1 MADATLIPVAG
12 IVEQRPGD
20 VPADFPQVNVPA
32 SIARGGQEVAT
43 DDARYAPLQVE
54 ITQGEISQDV
64 AARPEIQPLKNEGNW
79 VDDRMSAK
87 YTRRHRQE
95 GVTAQDFERV
105 GVDNR
110 NAQDDDSF
118 NALKHTLQT
127 MAAPYKAVGEA
138 VLDVNE
144 EAGRAIAKA
153 GHGILKN
160 IFDVSDE
167 LGEFMADNWMFGG
180 RFGIYSSALTQE
192 QARSM
197 RTNVYLY
204 AGEDGTWKLSVGERP
219 DDYEPVSMPEFMHN
233 PETIVGGIASGIMQF
248 AGNVALLHAGSAG
261 TIPLKA
267 VKWMTTT
274 GIADALFDPEDGG
287 LSTMLMAIGVDRNA
301 VLDFLDPK
309 VDKDSDYE
317 DRLLGRGLLS
327 LEGLMI
333 GLPFD
338 LTAVVLR
345 TIKTIRAN
353 KQLAAQASAH
363 LERQLQIEAA
373 QRLDPAG
380 AQQQAVPVVD
390 AAPSRAVSEGAAQPD
405 QPLLTPSGRGESPRL
420 QAKLEKLKDT
430 VPGFAKVIPY
440 LLPQEAANLT
450 RRSAEK
456 ILRMMKAF
464 PEPSEMASVAYAGR
478 AKRGWY
484 QRSGDAIVEVFGAYD
499 APRFSTLLAALSP
512 QTSVESNTINTL
524 RVWNAWVREGR
535 PTDDATILRI
545 LGENVQGDNGLESVM
560 DSWINNSLIALQAE
574 NPTILDPSVLSG
586 AKVDSFQLNLMGY
599 INSVTNDAWMLNYSG
614 MTVPGSTATP
624 FSKSGTKNPGTSPGY
639 KAFSANVRKA
649 AEILTRRTGEVW
661 TPREVQETIWSWAK
675 ALYEAGDTV
684 GENRQLVEI
693 LEAGGLTHADI
704 ADTPDFGL
712 LFAQGI
718 YKRIL
723 EEGGYGREVQGLD
736 RAAAGRSDGAAEAGG
751 STFDPEGSGVAGATY
766 ERHLR
771 SGAERLQ
778 HVRRVRAKYARIK
791 SVRAAGWDNFD
802 GRPTDGLQPAAYA
815 QEGRAAG
822 EVHLDD
828 LQPLAPK
835 RTPLDPSDVVQVHT
849 PHPET
854 LKAVR
859 GSAVK
864 YPEYVELKRNNPK
877 TAGVFH
883 KAISQARKAMGRAGD
898 AVHVYDKFEYM
909 GMRTFVTADGKSGF
923 ALNGDDIVS
932 VFTTAPGGNVAQS
945 MLQLAVAQGGRK
957 LDAFDIHLP
966 AIYSHSKFRVVA
978 RTPWDDSQAPPKWS
992 KSFWK
997 DYNNGEPDVVFMVY
1011 DPDRMFSSQ
1020 KVHDVYIH
1028 GQGEGQM
1035 FDSYL
1040 DAASHQHAAVQ
1051 ALNKKIGPPA
1061 GEDTSFLTAKQ
1072 LEGVAPD
1079 RADPV
1084 QGIVDAIDEVVNG
1097 PPDVAPTQAADSPP
1111 PGGFFNEGAAG
1122 QIKLTEVENRYF
1134 GELLGNE
1141 ANREEL
1147 LEWVPSL
1154 KIEDGQLSV
1163 TREHA
1168 EGLWKFIEDSVVL
1181 DGPGTVPPRLKKE
1194 KFWNTL
1200 MGEQEYEWSS
1210 TYDKFGRTVPPSWV
1224 GGD

>member
-1 MADATLIPVAG
+1 MADAVTTAT
-12 IVEQRPGD
+12 IVEQRPED

-32 SIARGGQEVAT
+32 SIARGGQEAAT
-43 DDARYAPLQVE
+43 DEPRYAPLQVE
-54 ITQGEISQDV
+54 ITQGEISQEL
-64 AARPEIQPLKNEGNW
+64 AARPEPQPLKNEGDW
-79 VDDRMSAK
+79 LEDRMSAK
-87 YTRRHRQE
+87 YTRIHRQE
-95 GVTAQDFERV
+95 GATAQDFEKV

-127 MAAPYKAVGEA
+127 MVKPYKAVGEA

-160 IFDVSDE
+160 MLDVTDE
-167 LGEFMADNWMFGG
+167 LAEFMADNWMFGG
-180 RFGIYSSALTQE
+180 RFGSALTQE

-197 RTNVYLY
+197 RANVYMY
-204 AGEDGTWKLSVGERP
+204 VGEDGTLKLSVGERP

-233 PETIVGGIASGIMQF
+233 PETLVGNIASGLMQF
-248 AGNVALLHAGSAG
+248 AGNVALLHAGSMG

-267 VKWMTTT
+267 VKWATTT
-274 GIADALFDPEDGG
+274 GIADALFDPEEGG
-287 LSTMLMAIGVDRNA
+287 FSTMLMEMGVEPNA
-301 VLDFLDPK
+301 VLEFLDPK
-309 VDKDSDYE
+309 VDANADYE
-317 DRLLGRGLLS
+317 DRLVGRMKLS
-327 LEGLMI
+327 LEGYTI

-338 LTAVVLR
+338 VGALVYHAF
-345 TIKTIRAN
+345 KTIRAN

-380 AQQQAVPVVD
+380 AQQQVVPVDD
-390 AAPSRAVSEGAAQPD
+390 AAPSRAASEGAAQPD
-405 QPLLTPSGRGESPRL
+405 QPLLTPSGRGESPKL

-440 LLPQEAANLT
+440 LLPQEADNLL
-450 RRSAEK
+450 RKSAEK

-464 PEPSEMASVAYAGR
+464 PEPAEMASVAYAGR

-484 QRSGDAIVEVFGAYD
+484 QRSGDAIIQVFGAYD
-499 APRFSTLLAALSP
+499 APRFSALLAALSP
-512 QTSVESNTINTL
+512 QTSVESNTMNTL

-535 PTDDATILRI
+535 PTDEETILRI
-545 LGENVQGDNGLESVM
+545 LGENVQGEKGLESVM
-560 DSWINNSLIALQAE
+560 DSWIGNSLIALQAD

-624 FSKSGTKNPGTSPGY
+624 FSKSGKKNPGTPPGY

-723 EEGGYGREVQGLD
+723 EEGGYGREVRGLD
-736 RAAAGRSDGAAEAGG
+736 EAAAGRSDGAADAGS
-751 STFDPEGSGVAGATY
+751 STFDPEGSGVAGATF

-778 HVRRVRAKYARIK
+778 HVRNIRDKYARVKAIR
-791 SVRAAGWDNFD
+791 SAGWDDLD
-802 GRPTDGLQPAAYA
+802 GRPADGRQPVAYA

-835 RTPLDPSDVVQVHT
+835 RTPLDPSDVVQVHA
-849 PHPET
+849 PHPGT

-859 GSAVK
+859 GTGVK
-864 YPEYVELKRNNPK
+864 YPEYIELAPSPK

-898 AVHVYDKFEYM
+898 AVYVYDKAEYA

-932 VFTTAPGGNVAQS
+932 VFTSAPGGNVAQS

-966 AIYSHSKFRVVA
+966 HIYSTSKFRVVA
-978 RTPWDDSQAPPKWS
+978 RIPWDDSQAPPKWS
-992 KSFWK
+992 KRFWK
-997 DYNNGEPDVVFMVY
+997 EYNNGEPDVVFMIY
-1011 DPDRMFSSQ
+1011 DPDRMFSTQ
-1020 KVHDVYIH
+1020 KVHDVYTP
-1028 GQGEGQM
+1028 GEGKM
-1035 FDSYL
+1035 FDDYDDAVTAQ
-1040 DAASHQHAAVQ
+1040 DAAVD
-1051 ALNKKIGPPA
+1051 ALN
-1061 GEDTSFLTAKQ
+1061 TR
-1072 LEGVAPD
+1072 LE
-1079 RADPV
+1079 
-1084 QGIVDAIDEVVNG
+1084 

-1111 PGGFFNEGAAG
+1111 PGGFFDEGTAR
-1122 QIKLTEVENRYF
+1122 QINLTEVENRFF

-1141 ANREEL
+1141 ANRADL
-1147 LEWVPSL
+1147 LEVVPSL
-1154 KIEDGQLSV
+1154 KIEDGRLSV
-1163 TREHA
+1163 AQQDIDR
-1168 EGLWKFIEDSVVL
+1168 LWRFIEDTVIS
-1181 DGPGTVPPRLKKE
+1181 DGKGSVPPRLKQE
-1194 KFWNTL
+1194 KF
-1200 MGEQEYEWSS
+1200 
-1210 TYDKFGRTVPPSWV
+1210 YDALGQS
-1224 GGD
+1224 GG